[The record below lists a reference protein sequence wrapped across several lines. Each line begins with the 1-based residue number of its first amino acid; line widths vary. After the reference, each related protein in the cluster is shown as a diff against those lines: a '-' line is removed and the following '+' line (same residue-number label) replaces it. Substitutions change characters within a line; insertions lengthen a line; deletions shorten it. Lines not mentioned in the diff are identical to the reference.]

1 MNTGNDGSSRLVAAL
16 EQLRVHDHLCLVY
29 ENRDQQFGAVIPF
42 MRVGLQRGERCVY
55 IADDNTAADVI
66 EAMRTSGIDVES
78 ATSSGALAVI
88 TKKEAYLKKGYFDP
102 DLMIRFLKE
111 AVDDAKARGY
121 RALRAT
127 GEMTWALGHE
137 IGVERLMEY
146 EAKLNYFFPEHDIV
160 AICQY
165 SRTRFSPE
173 IIADMIRTH
182 PLVIHG
188 DMVCRNMYYEPP
200 DEFLAP
206 GKAVRDVER
215 LLNNIR
221 SRESVETALRTRE
234 AQLREAQRIGRL
246 GSWDWDADHD
256 TIAWSDEYY
265 RIYGFDPA
273 KSPPRY
279 EEHLKAYTP
288 ESAARLDAAVKK
300 SLQTGEPYELD
311 LELADPD
318 AQTRWVSARGEVKR
332 DAGGRIVGLRGTA
345 QDITT
350 LKTTEIELRAA
361 LEALEKTRSLLMTA
375 QEIAHLGGFEYV
387 PTTGAITWS
396 EEQYRLHGLN
406 PADPCL
412 TVDQILRKCI
422 HPEDADFIH
431 ETFMKA
437 VQNNTAYKLDHRV
450 IWPDGSE
457 HWLHNLAYP
466 YFDKSSKVI
475 KYVGATLDITE
486 RKRAEEALRSAS
498 AYNRT
503 LIESSLDPLVTIGP
517 DGKITDVNSSTEDVT
532 GYTRGQ
538 LLGTDFSDYFTDP
551 KQARAGYQRVFR
563 DGSVRD
569 YALEIRHRNGH
580 VIPVLYNASVYR
592 DETGK
597 VVGVFA
603 AARDITAIKKA
614 EKDLRSAYNKLETSL
629 EENQVLLREVQHRVK
644 NNLQTM
650 ISLFKLQATW
660 TEDRR
665 IIEMLTE
672 SQNRIRAM
680 ALVHEKLS
688 QTKDFAHIQYG
699 SYIGDLAS
707 ALLSAY
713 AATTRDIALEL
724 DIDDVSLGLDTAMH
738 LGLII
743 NELITNSLKH
753 AFPRGRNGVI
763 RIMLRRPAHGEDL
776 HELVVK
782 DNGIGM
788 PGSVDLREARTM
800 GLYLVTNLA
809 ETQLKGR
816 IELIRDHGTEFRIR
830 FKGV

>member
-1 MNTGNDGSSRLVAAL
+1 
-16 EQLRVHDHLCLVY
+16 
-29 ENRDQQFGAVIPF
+29 
-42 MRVGLQRGERCVY
+42 
-55 IADDNTAADVI
+55 
-66 EAMRTSGIDVES
+66 
-78 ATSSGALAVI
+78 
-88 TKKEAYLKKGYFDP
+88 
-102 DLMIRFLKE
+102 
-111 AVDDAKARGY
+111 
-121 RALRAT
+121 
-127 GEMTWALGHE
+127 
-137 IGVERLMEY
+137 
-146 EAKLNYFFPEHDIV
+146 
-160 AICQY
+160 
-165 SRTRFSPE
+165 
-173 IIADMIRTH
+173 
-182 PLVIHG
+182 
-188 DMVCRNMYYEPP
+188 
-200 DEFLAP
+200 
-206 GKAVRDVER
+206 
-215 LLNNIR
+215 
-221 SRESVETALRTRE
+221 
-234 AQLREAQRIGRL
+234 
-246 GSWDWDADHD
+246 
-256 TIAWSDEYY
+256 
-265 RIYGFDPA
+265 
-273 KSPPRY
+273 
-279 EEHLKAYTP
+279 
-288 ESAARLDAAVKK
+288 
-300 SLQTGEPYELD
+300 
-311 LELADPD
+311 
-318 AQTRWVSARGEVKR
+318 VKR
-332 DAGGRIVGLRGTA
+332 DAGGRVVGLRGTA

-350 LKTTEIELRAA
+350 LK
-361 LEALEKTRSLLMTA
+361 K
-375 QEIAHLGGFEYV
+375 
-387 PTTGAITWS
+387 S
-396 EEQYRLHGLN
+396 EE
-406 PADPCL
+406 A
-412 TVDQILRKCI
+412 I
-422 HPEDADFIH
+422 
-431 ETFMKA
+431 
-437 VQNNTAYKLDHRV
+437 
-450 IWPDGSE
+450 
-457 HWLHNLAYP
+457 
-466 YFDKSSKVI
+466 
-475 KYVGATLDITE
+475 
-486 RKRAEEALRSAS
+486 RSAS

-503 LIESSLDPLVTIGP
+503 LIEASVDPLVTIGP
-517 DGKITDVNSSTEDVT
+517 DGKITDVNSSTENVT
-532 GYTRGQ
+532 GYKREE
-538 LLGTDFSDYFTDP
+538 LIGTDFSDYFTEP
-551 KQARAGYQRVFR
+551 EQARAGYQRVFR
-563 DGSVRD
+563 DGAVHD
-569 YALEIRHRNGH
+569 YALEIKHRDGH
-580 VIPVLYNASVYR
+580 VTPVLYNASVYR

-603 AARDITAIKKA
+603 AARDIAVRKKA
-614 EKDLRSAYNKLETSL
+614 EEDLRRAYNRLETSF

-782 DNGIGM
+782 DNGVGM